1 MLAMRT
7 RDERGGSLV
16 EFAVVLPILFIAL
29 FGVVEVGILL
39 YDKAMITNASRE
51 GARAGIV
58 YDTAFRNDD
67 ESVNSGAVAAKVN
80 EVVANYQGYLISF
93 GSGSTLTVEVS
104 VGGATGD
111 PLRVTVRYP
120 FRFLAFSNV
129 LALFGG
135 SAADLVTLTA
145 ETVMRLE

>member
-1 MLAMRT
+1 MFSTRT

-16 EFAVVLPILFIAL
+16 EFAVVLPILFIVL
-29 FGVVEVGILL
+29 FGVVELGVLL

-58 YDTAFRNDD
+58 YDTAFRNAD
-67 ESVNSGAVAAKVN
+67 ESVNSGAVTAKVN
-80 EVVANYQGYLISF
+80 EVVSNYQGYLISF
-93 GSGSTLTVEVS
+93 GSGSTITVEVS

-120 FRFLAFSNV
+120 FRFLAFSNI

-135 SAADLVTLTA
+135 GGGDLITLKS
-145 ETVMRLE
+145 ESVMRLE